1 MWFAPVLLLLQLL
14 LLLLLLLLPVHNGGV
29 GLKKEKRTSKALLK
43 LDGLAR
49 SSNGQPQET
58 QREAVGGRQSGRQVT
73 ETASPRGGGLAGE
86 LAGELAGADRQDR

>member
-1 MWFAPVLLLLQLL
+1 MWFASVLLLLLLLQLL
-14 LLLLLLLLPVHNGGV
+14 LLLLLLLLPVHDGGV

-73 ETASPRGGGLAGE
+73 ETASPRGGGASRR
-86 LAGELAGADRQDR
+86 ASRRASRS